1 MVSKTAPTQTRAGA
15 PKQKTPGFAIARA
28 GAVKSPYLT
37 AKMAPPKPPK
47 PPKAAKPAK
56 AAKASAAKK

>member
-1 MVSKTAPTQTRAGA
+1 MASKTASTQTRAGA

-28 GAVKSPYLT
+28 GVMKSPYLT

-47 PPKAAKPAK
+47 LAKPSKTAK
-56 AAKASAAKK
+56 ARAAKK